1 MPSSSF
7 VSGKQKANSG
17 GKNPRT
23 WKKAELIF
31 ISDWNKKG
39 TNGYNGDESAKGDLM
54 ARQLGID
61 RVWRRVVD
69 FGDPKST
76 GIGDSW
82 GYKRVSV
89 PRVSFIDNDLNDAGV
104 ASGLSRHSRKD

>member
-7 VSGKQKANSG
+7 ISGKEKGNSSG
-17 GKNPRT
+17 DNSEAS
-23 WKKAELIF
+23 KKAELIY
-31 ISDWNKKG
+31 ISYWNKKG
-39 TNGYNGDESAKGDLM
+39 TNGYNEDESAKGNLM

-89 PRVSFIDNDLNDAGV
+89 PRISFIDNDPNGPGT
-104 ASGLSRHSRKD
+104 ASGSSRHSRKD

>member
-1 MPSSSF
+1 
-7 VSGKQKANSG
+7 
-17 GKNPRT
+17 
-23 WKKAELIF
+23 
-31 ISDWNKKG
+31 
-39 TNGYNGDESAKGDLM
+39 M

-89 PRVSFIDNDLNDAGV
+89 PRVSFIDDHQGLDPGFAT
-104 ASGLSRHSRKD
+104 GLSRHSRKD